1 MGVTLADLARSLN
14 GRLRGDGAH
23 RVTAVATLER
33 AGATDVA
40 FVADAKYRDQLQVTA
55 AGAVLLRAADADG
68 YNGNAIIVDDP
79 QLCFARA
86 AALLHPPAVAFPG
99 VHPSA
104 VVESGARVAPSA
116 HVGAHV
122 LVETGATV
130 AEHAVVGPGCIVGRG
145 AIIGARSRLVARV
158 VVAAGCAIGRECLVH
173 PGAVIGSDGFG
184 FAKDGE
190 GWIKMPQLGRA
201 VLGDQVE
208 VGANTT
214 IDRGT
219 LSDTVIEDGVKLDN
233 LIQVAHNVRIGA
245 HTAIAACT
253 GIAGSTVI
261 GRRCAIG
268 GQVGIA
274 GHLHIADD
282 VQIMAT
288 SLVTRSITQAGAA
301 YSSSIKAE
309 PLEQWRRNAARVHQ
323 LDDLARRLRQLEQK
337 MKVLMGDQE
346 T

>member
-1 MGVTLADLARSLN
+1 MGLTVADLARQLHGSV
-14 GRLRGDGAH
+14 RGDGAH
-23 RVTAVATLER
+23 EITGVAPLDR
-33 AGATDVA
+33 AGAQQLA
-40 FVADAKYRDQLQVTA
+40 FVADPKYRELLRHTA
-55 AGAVLLRAADADG
+55 AGAVLLRAADAEHFR
-68 YNGNAIIVDDP
+68 GNAIVVDDP
-79 QLCFARA
+79 QLRFAQA
-86 AALLHPPAVAFPG
+86 ATLLHPSAVTFPE

-104 VVESGARVAPSA
+104 VVEAGARIAPTA
-116 HVGAHV
+116 QIDAYVV
-122 LVETGATV
+122 IETGASIGEY
-130 AEHAVVGPGCIVGRG
+130 AAIGPGCAIGRN
-145 AIIGARSRLVARV
+145 AVVGARSRLAARV
-158 VVAAGCAIGRECLVH
+158 VVAADCVVGAECLIH

-190 GWIKMPQLGRA
+190 RWFKMPQLGRA

-233 LIQVAHNVRIGA
+233 LIQIAHNVRIGA

-253 GIAGSTVI
+253 GIAGSVTI

-274 GHLHIADD
+274 GHLRIADD
-282 VQIMAT
+282 VQIMAK
-288 SLVTRSITQAGAA
+288 SLVTKSITHAGA
-301 YSSSIKAE
+301 YGSGIKAE
-309 PLEQWRRNAARVHQ
+309 PLEQWRRNSVRIHQ

-337 MKVLMGDQE
+337 IEALIGERE

>member
-1 MGVTLADLARSLN
+1 MGITLGDLARHLQGSV
-14 GRLRGDGAH
+14 RGDGAH
-23 RVTAVATLER
+23 QITGVAPLDR
-33 AGATDVA
+33 AGAHELA
-40 FVADAKYRDQLQVTA
+40 FLADPKYRRQLPRTA
-55 AGAVLLRAADADG
+55 AGAVLLRADDADG
-68 YNGNAIIVDDP
+68 FGGNAIVVDDP
-79 QLCFARA
+79 QLRFAQA
-86 AALLHPPAVAFPG
+86 AQLLHPPALVFPG
-99 VHPSA
+99 AHPSA

-116 HVGAHV
+116 QIGAHV
-122 LVETGATV
+122 VIETGATI
-130 AEHAVVGPGCIVGRG
+130 AEHVVIGPGCFVGRG
-145 AIIGARSRLVARV
+145 ASIGARSRLAARV
-158 VVAAGCAIGRECLVH
+158 VIAAGCVIGRECVIH
-173 PGAVIGSDGFG
+173 PGAVIGADGFG

-190 GWIKMPQLGRA
+190 RWINMPQLGRA
-201 VLGDQVE
+201 ILGDHVE

-274 GHLHIADD
+274 GHLEIADD
-282 VQIMAT
+282 VQITAK
-288 SLVTRSITQAGAA
+288 SLVVGSITRAGA
-301 YSSSIKAE
+301 YGSSIKAQ
-309 PLEQWRRNAARVHQ
+309 PLDQWRRNAVRVHQ
-323 LDDLARRLRQLEQK
+323 LDDLARRLRQLEREIAL
-337 MKVLMGDQE
+337 LMGDRK

>member
-1 MGVTLADLARSLN
+1 MGLTLADLARSLN
-14 GRLRGDGAH
+14 GRVRGDAAH
-23 RVTAVATLER
+23 RITGVATLER
-33 AGATDVA
+33 AGAGDLA
-40 FVADAKYRDQLQVTA
+40 FVADPKYREQLQSTA
-55 AGAVLLRAADADG
+55 AGVVLLRAADADG
-68 YNGNAIIVDDP
+68 YNGNAVVVDDP

-86 AALLHPPAVAFPG
+86 AALLHPLAVAFPG
-99 VHPSA
+99 VHPAA
-104 VVESGARVAPSA
+104 VVEAGARVAPSA
-116 HVGAHV
+116 QVGAHA
-122 LVETGATV
+122 LIETGATV
-130 AEHAVVGPGCIVGRG
+130 AEHVVIGPGCVVGRD
-145 AIIGARSRLVARV
+145 ATVGARSRLVARV
-158 VVAAGCAIGRECLVH
+158 VVAAGCVIGSECIVH
-173 PGAVIGSDGFG
+173 PGAVIGGDGFG

-190 GWIKMPQLGRA
+190 SWVKMPQLGRA
-201 VLGDQVE
+201 VLGNQVE

-219 LSDTVIEDGVKLDN
+219 LGDTVIEDGVKLDN

-274 GHLHIADD
+274 GHLHVADD
-282 VQIMAT
+282 VQIMAQ
-288 SLVTRSITQAGAA
+288 SLVTSSIAHPGAYA
-301 YSSSIKAE
+301 SSIKAE

-323 LDDLARRLRQLEQK
+323 LDELARRLRQLEQK
-337 MKVLMGDQE
+337 MKVLIGEQE

>member
-1 MGVTLADLARSLN
+1 MGITLADLARQLHGSV
-14 GRLRGDGAH
+14 RGDGT
-23 RVTAVATLER
+23 REITGVAPLER
-33 AGATDVA
+33 AAAHQLA
-40 FVADAKYRDQLQVTA
+40 FVADPKYRDQLPATR
-55 AGAVLLRAADADG
+55 AGAVLLRAGDADDYRG
-68 YNGNAIIVDDP
+68 DAIVVDDP
-79 QLCFARA
+79 QLRFAQA
-86 AALLHPPAVAFPG
+86 AALLHPTAVAFPG

-116 HVGAHV
+116 QVGAHAV
-122 LVETGATV
+122 IETGASV
-130 AEHAVVGPGCIVGRG
+130 AEHAVVGAGCFVGRG
-145 AIIGARSRLVARV
+145 AAIGARSRLAARV
-158 VVAAGCAIGRECLVH
+158 VVAADCVIGRDCVIH
-173 PGAVIGSDGFG
+173 PGAVIGADGFG

-190 GWIKMPQLGRA
+190 RWVKMPQLGR
-201 VLGDQVE
+201 VLLGDAVE

-233 LIQVAHNVRIGA
+233 LIQIAHNVRIGA

-253 GIAGSTVI
+253 GIAGSSVI

-274 GHLHIADD
+274 GHLQIADD
-282 VQIMAT
+282 VQIMAK
-288 SLVTRSITQAGAA
+288 SLVTSSITRSGAYA
-301 YSSSIKAE
+301 SSIKAE
-309 PLEQWRRNAARVHQ
+309 PLEQWRRNAARIHQ

-337 MKVLMGDQE
+337 IEALIGEQE